1 MSVAVIFGGN
11 GFIGSFFA
19 EYLISKENYSKVY
32 LYDIEEQS
40 KKEFS
45 YRQKFFESNF
55 NIEHIHGDV
64 RNEISWMPSEEINLI
79 LNFAAVHREPG
90 HEEYEYFETNLLGAE
105 NICSWADKL
114 SCNRI
119 IFTSSISPYG
129 NCEIEK
135 DENSIPVP
143 NTPYGSSKLASE
155 KIHLAWASLNN
166 RKLIIVRPGVV
177 FGPGEGGNVSRLV
190 KAIKNRY
197 FFYTGNRKTVK
208 AGIYVKELCSTI
220 MWAFNHQDQNG
231 EKSIIFNGTMN
242 PSPKLEDYVDEIS
255 SILNRKK
262 IYINLPINLLIFIS
276 ICISFIASL
285 FKLDHP
291 FSPTRIKKINKSNL
305 IRPSYL
311 IDNGYKFKYTLS
323 QALRDW
329 KKESPDE
336 W

>member
-1 MSVAVIFGGN
+1 
-11 GFIGSFFA
+11 
-19 EYLISKENYSKVY
+19 
-32 LYDIEEQS
+32 
-40 KKEFS
+40 
-45 YRQKFFESNF
+45 
-55 NIEHIHGDV
+55 
-64 RNEISWMPSEEINLI
+64 
-79 LNFAAVHREPG
+79 
-90 HEEYEYFETNLLGAE
+90 
-105 NICSWADKL
+105 
-114 SCNRI
+114 
-119 IFTSSISPYG
+119 
-129 NCEIEK
+129 
-135 DENSIPVP
+135 
-143 NTPYGSSKLASE
+143 
-155 KIHLAWASLNN
+155 
-166 RKLIIVRPGVV
+166 
-177 FGPGEGGNVSRLV
+177 
-190 KAIKNRY
+190 
-197 FFYTGNRKTVK
+197 
-208 AGIYVKELCSTI
+208 
-220 MWAFNHQDQNG
+220 
-231 EKSIIFNGTMN
+231 MN